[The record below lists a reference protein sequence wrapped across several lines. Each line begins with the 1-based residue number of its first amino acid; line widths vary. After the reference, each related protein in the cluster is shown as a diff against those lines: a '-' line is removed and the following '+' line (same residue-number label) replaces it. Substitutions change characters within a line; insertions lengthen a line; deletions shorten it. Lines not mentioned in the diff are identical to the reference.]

1 VFELLL
7 GLGEQRRG
15 GRERTLRVGADGRRV
30 RKPADLLCCLLPNFT
45 NTSNIEL
52 TTRQVLEDANRM
64 ALLFSS
70 AIIST
75 LRLILSMLEGRTFY
89 LLSVYDSDDIAGTTE
104 SSETQTSRDEE
115 RHLGLFYAHGKP
127 GRIAQVLSG
136 EAIAFQSHDCYYRSY
151 AVSPGMQSIFRP
163 PG

>member
-1 VFELLL
+1 
-7 GLGEQRRG
+7 
-15 GRERTLRVGADGRRV
+15 
-30 RKPADLLCCLLPNFT
+30 
-45 NTSNIEL
+45 
-52 TTRQVLEDANRM
+52 
-64 ALLFSS
+64 
-70 AIIST
+70 
-75 LRLILSMLEGRTFY
+75 MLEGRTFH

-104 SSETQTSRDEE
+104 SSETQTSRDGE

-136 EAIAFQSHDCYYRSY
+136 EAIAHHCYYRSY